1 MVGNS
6 LLRQKI
12 GIPLG
17 IEPAPFLANIFLY
30 TYENEYMSELISNDK
45 VKARHFHATKLFID
59 DLNTLNDR
67 GVFNDVYKDIYSP
80 ELQLIVEYSGTF
92 ATFLNMDITVKDGVF
107 VYKLPDKRGAFP
119 FYCSHVLYILK

>member
-17 IEPAPFLANIFLY
+17 IELAPFLANIFLY
-30 TYENEYMSELISNDK
+30 TYENEYMSERISNDK
-45 VKARHFHATKLFID
+45 VKARHFHATKHFID
-59 DLNTLNDR
+59 DLDTLNDR

-80 ELQLIVEYSGTF
+80 ELQLIVEYSGSPTP
-92 ATFLNMDITVKDGVF
+92 ATWISL
-107 VYKLPDKRGAFP
+107 
-119 FYCSHVLYILK
+119 

>member
-30 TYENEYMSELISNDK
+30 TYENEYMSD
-45 VKARHFHATKLFID
+45 TT
-59 DLNTLNDR
+59 NTTY
-67 GVFNDVYKDIYSP
+67 F
-80 ELQLIVEYSGTF
+80 
-92 ATFLNMDITVKDGVF
+92 
-107 VYKLPDKRGAFP
+107 
-119 FYCSHVLYILK
+119 